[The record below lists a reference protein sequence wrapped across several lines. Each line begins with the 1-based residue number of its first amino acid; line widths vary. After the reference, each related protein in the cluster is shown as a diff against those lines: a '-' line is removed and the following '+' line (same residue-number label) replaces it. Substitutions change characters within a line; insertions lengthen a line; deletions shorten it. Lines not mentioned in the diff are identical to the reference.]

1 MFAPSEKVAIHGLG
15 AVVDGV
21 PVVEAT
27 LDRLLAERET
37 LLVRLDEHLVV
48 DVVVLLQGTLGP
60 LDEPG
65 HAGTE
70 VVTQH
75 GLSGIVIRE
84 VLGELELLITIFSRE
99 LSRVY
104 QSLRY
109 LEETAV
115 LLIDS
120 KIY

>member
-48 DVVVLLQGTLGP
+48 DVVVLLQRTLGP
-60 LDEPG
+60 LDQLGDTGP
-65 HAGTE
+65 E
-70 VVTQH
+70 VVAEH
-75 GLSGIVIRE
+75 GLPLVGVGN
-84 VLGELELLITIFSRE
+84 VLGLQRWLMLL
-99 LSRVY
+99 
-104 QSLRY
+104 
-109 LEETAV
+109 
-115 LLIDS
+115 
-120 KIY
+120 